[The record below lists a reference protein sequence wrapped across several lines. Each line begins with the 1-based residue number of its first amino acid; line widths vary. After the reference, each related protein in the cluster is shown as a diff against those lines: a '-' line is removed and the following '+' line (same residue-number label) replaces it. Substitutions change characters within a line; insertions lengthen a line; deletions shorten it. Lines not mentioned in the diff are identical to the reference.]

1 MLGEWIAALVEWVG
15 GNPHWAGFFVF
26 LIALAESLAIVGM
39 VVPGVVMMF
48 AAGALIGAGAVD
60 FWPMYWLAVAG
71 AVAGDGLS
79 FWLGRALQDR
89 VTGIWPFSR
98 HPESLER
105 GVEFFRRYGGKSVA
119 IGRFFGP
126 VRAVIPLVAG
136 MLSMPPWRFVLAN
149 VASALAWAVAYLAP
163 GIVFGASLELASEV
177 AFRLVGLVLA
187 LVILLWFAGWAG
199 HRIFLRIQPLS
210 SELVQW
216 LLRRQERPGMAGRM
230 AAALADPDHPEAR
243 GLAVLAGVLVL
254 ATIVFG
260 LLLGGVL
267 GTAPF
272 AGADRFVGEWL
283 SSLRTPVADHLMVLL
298 TAPGDSWWLA
308 LVALA
313 VFAALRIDDRRSAW
327 YWMAAVA
334 FAFVAPMLVKFALQV
349 PRPHTPEGYS
359 QWGFP
364 SAHALRTVVIYGFLA
379 VVASSLSP
387 AGSRWPYYLVAML
400 MAVLVGF
407 SRVYL
412 GVHWL
417 SDVLGGVVLGLLWV
431 AALGIAYRHHPHGYP
446 RRRRVAVALVAA
458 SLVAVMIQFGYRQE
472 AEVVRYAVP
481 RTVTE
486 MPVALWL
493 SGEPGLV
500 ANTGLAGGRLMPN
513 LEYAG
518 PLAGL
523 RGAFEDDGWA
533 DAQPLG
539 WGNALKLLAPSLPV
553 AELPVLPRVYD
564 GRHEELLLVRDGDEG
579 RRLVLRAWPADVR
592 LDPGGDPVW
601 IAGIGVLERR
611 VILDFLAYPRERLP
625 DKPAAELLPAGLVV
639 YPPPRG
645 GGAPRVMLPPGLPSE
660 EPVRGGLPGGPGS
673 APP

>member
-15 GNPHWAGFFVF
+15 ANPHWTGFFVF
-26 LIALAESLAIVGM
+26 LIALSESLAIIGM

-48 AAGALIGAGAVD
+48 AAGALIGAGAVE

-71 AVAGDGLS
+71 AVLGDGLS

-89 VTGIWPFSR
+89 VAGIWPFSR
-98 HPESLER
+98 HPESLDR
-105 GVEFFRRYGGKSVA
+105 GVDFFRRYGGKSVA

-136 MLSMPPWRFVLAN
+136 MLSMPPWRFLLAN
-149 VASALAWAVAYLAP
+149 VVSALAWAVAYLAP
-163 GIVFGASLELASEV
+163 GIVLGASLELASEV
-177 AFRLVGLVLA
+177 AFRLVA
-187 LVILLWFAGWAG
+187 LVVALLILLWFAGWAG

-210 SELVQW
+210 SRLVQW
-216 LLRRQERPGMAGRM
+216 LLRRQERPGRAGRM

-267 GTAPF
+267 GAAPF
-272 AGADRFVGEWL
+272 AGADRFVGDWL
-283 SSLRTPVADHLMVLL
+283 SSLRTPVADHLMVFL
-298 TAPGDSWWLA
+298 TAPGDPWWLA
-308 LVALA
+308 LVALT
-313 VFAALRIDDRRSAW
+313 VFGALRVDDRRSAW

-334 FAFVAPMLVKFALQV
+334 FAFAAPILVKFALQV

-364 SAHALRTVVIYGFLA
+364 SAHALRTVVVYGFLA
-379 VVASSLSP
+379 VVTSSLTP
-387 AGSRWPYYLVAML
+387 VGRRWPYYLAAVL

-446 RRRRVAVALVAA
+446 RRRRVAVALAAA
-458 SLVAVMIQFGYRQE
+458 SILAALIQFGYRQE
-472 AEVVRYAVP
+472 AEVARYAAP
-481 RTVTE
+481 RTMTE
-486 MPVALWL
+486 MPVSLWL
-493 SGEPGLV
+493 SGKPRPTASNGL
-500 ANTGLAGGRLMPN
+500 GGGRLVPN

-518 PLAGL
+518 PLDGL
-523 RGAFEDDGWA
+523 RGAFADDGWVA
-533 DAQPLG
+533 AQSLG
-539 WGNALKLLAPSLPV
+539 WANALKLLAPSLPV
-553 AELPVLPRVYD
+553 AKLPVLPRVYD
-564 GRHEELLLVRDGDEG
+564 GRHEELLLVRDDDQG
-579 RRLVLRAWPADVR
+579 RRLVLRAWPADV
-592 LDPGGDPVW
+592 LLQPGGGPLW
-601 IAGIGVLERR
+601 IAGIGVLERK
-611 VILDFLAYPRERLP
+611 VILDFVAYPRERLP
-625 DKPAAELLPAGLVV
+625 ATPVADLLPAGLVV
-639 YPPPRG
+639 YPPAG
-645 GGAPRVMLPPGLPSE
+645 GGATRVTLPPGPPSA
-660 EPVRGGLPGGPGS
+660 EPGRGGPRGGPGS
-673 APP
+673 GPP